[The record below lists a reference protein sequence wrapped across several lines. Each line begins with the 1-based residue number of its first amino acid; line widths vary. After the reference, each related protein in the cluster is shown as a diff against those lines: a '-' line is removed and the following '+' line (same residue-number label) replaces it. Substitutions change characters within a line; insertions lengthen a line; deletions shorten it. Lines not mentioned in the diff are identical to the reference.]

1 MIENYKI
8 STTKDLLGFV
18 ITSISDADLRAKVQ
32 EIPDLLE
39 KKDFSVADFIG
50 EMKENLNESPSAE
63 LQNDAM
69 LFIELL
75 LKGSLTVKPK
85 QLNELSEMIK

>member
-63 LQNDAM
+63 VQNDAM